1 MKRRDILMKKRY
13 IVLIVIAAL
22 LVCTGSFLL
31 ITKGRVSVKDGL
43 RQNSCVYMTDIKLE
57 NGEISYTVVNK
68 TFRQVGIG
76 DKPGVQKKI
85 NGEWQFV
92 SLYKSKTHIGRI
104 VKPFSDQTRTFE
116 VEKKTDDFTGEYRLI
131 YGTAGSDVD
140 RATGKV
146 STHFFEDQT
155 YIVGYFTITEDML
168 AALSDVPDDKT
179 HYTDGIRQ
187 SELMYVKDVQYAD
200 GEITYTL
207 VNETDERIYIDHVPA
222 IEKKVNGEWKYVP
235 LCQIADKDH
244 YSIDITQ
251 NNDKTYHFSVD
262 PAITDLAGEYRLIF
276 TPHSIDRWLYTDPDT
291 GEERL
296 VILEEV
302 TCLVGY
308 LTITEDMLK

>member
-1 MKRRDILMKKRY
+1 MKRRYIPMKKRY
-13 IVLIVIAAL
+13 VVLIVIAAL
-22 LVCTGSFLL
+22 LVCTGFFLL
-31 ITKGRVSVKDGL
+31 ITKGRVSVKDGVP
-43 RQNSCVYMTDIKLE
+43 QNSRVYMTDIKLE

-68 TFRQVGIG
+68 TFRNEGIG
-76 DKPGVQKKI
+76 DDPFVQKKI
-85 NGEWQFV
+85 DGEWRAF
-92 SLYKSKTHIGRI
+92 SLYKSSTLRARR
-104 VKPFSDQTRTFE
+104 VRAFDTL
-116 VEKKTDDFTGEYRLI
+116 TDSFKVDRNTDALVGEYRLI
-131 YGTAGSDVD
+131 YGTVGSDVD

-146 STHFFEDQT
+146 STCFFEDRT

-168 AALSDVPDDKT
+168 AALSNVPDDKT

-276 TPHSIDRWLYTDPDT
+276 TPHSIYRWLYTDPDT

-308 LTITEDMLK
+308 LTVTEDMLK